1 LSFEFEIAI
10 AMTDTSK
17 TPATPLPAATILLV
31 RDAPDGLEVF
41 MVKRHHQVDFVSG
54 ALVFPGGK
62 VDKTDRDAPLESLSD
77 GGEGWDQTR
86 RALGACAIREAF
98 EESGILLARDAATG
112 ATIAAERLAAL
123 EPYRGALDRHEIGM
137 ADMLRKEGLRLA
149 LDLLTP
155 FAHWITPEHMPKRF
169 DTIFF
174 IAPSPLGH
182 LGRHDGRESV
192 DSVWI
197 APERAIADRKSWN
210 VVFPTKL
217 NLMKLAASKTV
228 QDAVAAARAQ
238 APLTV
243 TPWIEQ
249 GEAGPILRIRDDAGY
264 AQTSVKLKEAM

>member
-1 LSFEFEIAI
+1 MSVE
-10 AMTDTSK
+10 
-17 TPATPLPAATILLV
+17 PVPAATILLV
-31 RDAPDGLEVF
+31 RDAPDGVEVF

-62 VDKTDRDAPLESLSD
+62 VDRTDNDPALAEFSD
-77 GGEGWDQTR
+77 GGKGWSDAM

-98 EESGILLARDAATG
+98 EESGILLARDAGTG
-112 ATIAAERLAAL
+112 AFVDAERLATL
-123 EPYRGALDRHEIGM
+123 EAYRAPLDKHEIGIVEL
-137 ADMLRKEGLRLA
+137 LRKESLRLA
-149 LDLLTP
+149 LDQLAL
-155 FAHWITPEHMPKRF
+155 FAHWVTPAHMPKRF

-174 IAPSPLGH
+174 LAPSPVGH

-197 APERAIADRKSWN
+197 APERAVADRKSWN

-217 NLMKLAASKTV
+217 NLVKLSGARTVADALAAAS
-228 QDAVAAARAQ
+228 AA
-238 APLTV
+238 PPVCV

-249 GEAGPILRIRDDAGY
+249 SADGPILRIRDDAGY

>member
-1 LSFEFEIAI
+1 
-10 AMTDTSK
+10 MTNADPRPS
-17 TPATPLPAATILLV
+17 PTPLPAATILLV

-62 VDKTDRDAPLESLSD
+62 VDKTDREAGLSD
-77 GGEGWDQTR
+77 LTDGSEGWSEEM

-98 EESGILLARDAATG
+98 EESGILLARDAATAG
-112 ATIAAERLAAL
+112 FVDAQRLASL
-123 EPYRGALDRHEIGM
+123 EHYRAQLDKHEIGL
-137 ADMLRKEGLRLA
+137 AEMLRKEGLRLA
-149 LDLLTP
+149 LDQLVV

-174 IAPSPLGH
+174 IAPSPVGH
-182 LGRHDGRESV
+182 AGRHDGRESV

-197 APERAIADRKSWN
+197 APQRAIDDRKSWN

-217 NLMKLAASKTV
+217 NLMKLGASRRV
-228 QDAVAAARAQ
+228 AEAVEAARAG

-249 GEAGPILRIRDDAGY
+249 GPDGAILRIREDAGY

>member
-1 LSFEFEIAI
+1 VLGLGMIDPKPS
-10 AMTDTSK
+10 
-17 TPATPLPAATILLV
+17 PTPLPAATILLV

-62 VDKTDRDAPLESLSD
+62 VDRTDREAGLSD
-77 GGEGWDQTR
+77 LTDGGAGWSEEM

-98 EESGILLARDAATG
+98 EESGILLARDAASAQFIG
-112 ATIAAERLAAL
+112 AERLASL
-123 EPYRGALDRHEIGM
+123 EHYRPQLDSHEIGL
-137 ADMLRKEGLRLA
+137 AQMLRTEGLRLA
-149 LDLLTP
+149 LDQLTA

-174 IAPSPLGH
+174 IAPSPVGH
-182 LGRHDGRESV
+182 AGRHDGRESV

-197 APERAIADRKSWN
+197 APQRAIDDRKSWN

-217 NLMKLAASKTV
+217 NLMKLGASRNV
-228 QDAVAAARAQ
+228 AEAVDAARAGT
-238 APLTV
+238 PLTV
-243 TPWIEQ
+243 TPWVEQ
-249 GEAGPILRIRDDAGY
+249 SPEGAILRIREDAGY

>member
-1 LSFEFEIAI
+1 
-10 AMTDTSK
+10 MTDASK
-17 TPATPLPAATILLV
+17 SPATPLPAATILLL
-31 RDAPDGLEVF
+31 RDAPEGLEVF

-62 VDKTDRDAPLESLSD
+62 VDKSDRDAGLSDLAD
-77 GGEGWDQTR
+77 GGEGWGDEM

-98 EESGILLARDAATG
+98 EESGILLARDGDKFIG
-112 ATIAAERLAAL
+112 ADRLAAL
-123 EPYRGALDRHEIGM
+123 EPYRARLDKHEIGL
-137 ADMLRKEGLRLA
+137 ASMLRAEGLRLA
-149 LDLLTP
+149 LDQLAV

-174 IAPSPLGH
+174 AALSPVGH

-197 APERAIADRKSWN
+197 APERAITDRKSWN

-217 NLMKLAASKTV
+217 NLMKLAESRDVAG
-228 QDAVAAARAQ
+228 AVAKARAHP
-238 APLTV
+238 PLTV
-243 TPWIEQ
+243 TPWIEKS
-249 GEAGPILRIRDDAGY
+249 ADGPILRIRDDAGY

>member
-1 LSFEFEIAI
+1 MRVMNTNIV
-10 AMTDTSK
+10 
-17 TPATPLPAATILLV
+17 PVPAATILLV

-62 VDKTDRDAPLESLSD
+62 VDKTDYAAALPDHTD
-77 GGEGWDQTR
+77 GGEGWSEAM

-98 EESGILLARDAATG
+98 EESGILLARDAG
-112 ATIAAERLAAL
+112 GGFVDAERLATLDA
-123 EPYRGALDRHEIGM
+123 YRGPLDRHEIGLL
-137 ADMLRKEGLRLA
+137 DLVRKEQLRLA
-149 LDLLTP
+149 FDQLAA

-174 IAPSPLGH
+174 VARSPVGH
-182 LGRHDGRESV
+182 LGKHDGRESV

-217 NLMKLAASKTV
+217 NLMKLAQTATV
-228 QDAVAAARAQ
+228 ADAVAKARGT

-243 TPWIEQ
+243 TPWVEQ
-249 GEAGPILRIRDDAGY
+249 SPEGAILRIREDAGY